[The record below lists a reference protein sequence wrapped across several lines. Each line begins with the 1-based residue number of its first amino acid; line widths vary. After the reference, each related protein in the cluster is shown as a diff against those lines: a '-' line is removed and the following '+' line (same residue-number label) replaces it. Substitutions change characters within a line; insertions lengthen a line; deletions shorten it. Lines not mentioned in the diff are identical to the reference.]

1 MTSPSSTQPTPAR
14 ITEAFARFAQH
25 IATKESIPAPALHY
39 RAAASERLS
48 DGSVATLWVGT
59 AEGVKSRCYHLD
71 VAATDGK
78 STTGTGGCS
87 GPSNYVALRRSG
99 SLVVGS
105 VDTHPVDTVRVT
117 TPHGTATLQVTA
129 GYFLIP
135 SHLSPE
141 HDVRHTVTLLGST
154 GTILGQ
160 VTDLPAPG
168 RAVPAKP

>member
-1 MTSPSSTQPTPAR
+1 MTSPSSIQPTPAR

-25 IATKESIPAPALHY
+25 IAAKESITAPALNY

-71 VAATDGK
+71 VAETDGK
-78 STTGTGGCS
+78 STTGVGGCS
-87 GPSNYVALRRSG
+87 GPSNYVTLGRSG
-99 SLVVGS
+99 SLVFGS
-105 VDTHPVDTVRVT
+105 VGTQPVDTVRVT
-117 TPHGTATLQVTA
+117 TLHGTATLEVTA
-129 GYFLIP
+129 GYFLVP
-135 SHLSPE
+135 PHLSPE
-141 HDVRHTVTLLGST
+141 HDVRHTVILLRSN

-168 RAVPAKP
+168 RAVPTKP